1 MSFVIVGHG
10 SIGGKFRDNLKA
22 RGFSNKSIFIVDKN
36 KGILNKL
43 SQEGYNCFENIKDID
58 QNLEIKYGIV
68 SNWGPD
74 HISSAYE
81 LFRFGCKRLIIE
93 KPVSNNINDLD
104 NFANIVQENNLFVT
118 VHHHWKYLELVTL
131 IESAA
136 KEYELKN
143 PVGIRLMG
151 GALCLSTNGVHW
163 LDLALEILN
172 SIPSSITADL
182 DIDYINPRD
191 ESLAFIGGM
200 SSFRLSNGS
209 FIHISYTNQNSQSG
223 RAEIIYRHG
232 LIDISVKGKVGKLKV
247 YKRKK
252 EDIEKYSDKIIVT
265 SDNPRSEGLNY
276 ILDDILSGFSKKKH
290 EVIQNRED
298 AIKKS
303 INILDKDSVLLVLGK
318 GREEY
323 QIINNEKIFHSD
335 LEIIKREINAN

>member
-36 KGILNKL
+36 KSILNKL

-252 EDIEKYSDKIIVT
+252 EDIEKYSDKITRHGTLDLVGLVEF
-265 SDNPRSEGLNY
+265 DNKSTVDFVV
-276 ILDDILSGFSKKKH
+276 DDLMNGEFPKVNLSRAKLSLKMIIGAIQSNFENKKISWN
-290 EVIQNRED
+290 E
-298 AIKKS
+298 IK
-303 INILDKDSVLLVLGK
+303 DQ
-318 GREEY
+318 
-323 QIINNEKIFHSD
+323 QIRIS
-335 LEIIKREINAN
+335 